1 MKAEIAYVGHKKLID
16 INSIV
21 DVNSRDNSE
30 FRDVLGS
37 LLRKKIID
45 NGFFHSIV
53 KILED
58 KDHKITNVLV
68 DNCVSV
74 KINNIRIVNINLNSK
89 INLDTVSRDINYEYK
104 DKQINS
110 DIIKNI
116 LDDIY
121 NRVIKLCLLVKDIHI
136 IVELNKRKNNE
147 VNLLCVLDLVDASTN
162 YLLDVKLNTDFFAKN
177 TKEDIANIYD
187 KFIFDTDNLS
197 LYNLKDAL
205 SKYINQHSYIKN
217 IVIYCSEKNEKQIMD
232 FIVYVS
238 LLSNLTIK
246 SMTFFDFKYNKDIIN
261 AQNLFIIDGNL
272 VNKLYFRVFV
282 QPFGY
287 YNGLYIRFKKQM
299 GYKRLFYVGLNY
311 YLHELNSMSDINFI
325 LKLKQQINNKSLLIG
340 RLSLRYLFK
349 LNNVNIGFIIG
360 HKTNSLDIRI
370 LILELLFIKLLRTG
384 INVYYHLNSGLLN
397 SLNIFVGMSTLSSFP
412 QDCNISSIV
421 FRSVPTIH
429 LDLNLSNIL
438 VSIKMII
445 DDLSDV
451 HNRLTYDSS
460 VYYVFKYSYHI
471 FRIGLSVLKDINGIR
486 YRPALSLNII

>member
-16 INSIV
+16 MNSIV
-21 DVNSRDNSE
+21 DVNSKDNNE

-45 NGFFHSIV
+45 NGFFYSIV
-53 KILED
+53 KVLED
-58 KDHKITNVLV
+58 KDHKITNILV
-68 DNCVSV
+68 DNCVSA

-104 DKQINS
+104 DKQVNS
-110 DIIKNI
+110 DVIKKI
-116 LDDIY
+116 LDDVY
-121 NRVIKLCLLVKDIHI
+121 NRAIKLCLLVKDIQI
-136 IVELNKRKNNE
+136 IVDINKGKNNE

-177 TKEDIANIYD
+177 TKDDIASIYD

-217 IVIYCSEKNEKQIMD
+217 IVIYCSEKNDKQIMD

-238 LLSNLTIK
+238 LLSNLAIK
-246 SMTFFDFKYNKDIIN
+246 SMTFFDVKYNRNTITT
-261 AQNLFIIDGNL
+261 QNLLVADGNL
-272 VNKLYFRVFV
+272 VNKLYFRVFM

-287 YNGLYIRFKKQM
+287 YNGFYLRFKKQM
-299 GYKRLFYVGLNY
+299 GYKRLFYIGLNY
-311 YLHELNSMSDINFI
+311 YLHELNSMSDVNFV

-349 LNNVNIGFIIG
+349 LNNINVGFVIG

-370 LILELLFIKLLRTG
+370 LILELCFIKLLRTG
-384 INVYYHLNSGLLN
+384 VSVYYNLNSGLLKSVN
-397 SLNIFVGMSTLSSFP
+397 MFIGMATISSCP
-412 QDCNISSIV
+412 KDCNISSIV
-421 FRSVPTIH
+421 FRSVPTLN

-438 VSIKMII
+438 VAIKII
-445 DDLSDV
+445 LDDLNDP
-451 HNRLTYDSS
+451 HNKVSYDSS
-460 VYYVFKYSYHI
+460 FYYVFKYSSHI
-471 FRIGLSVLKDINGIR
+471 FRIGFSILKDMHGIR
-486 YRPALSLNII
+486 YRPAVSVNII